1 MGAERLTPRKAAAG
15 ILLSGLMLAA
25 ALLLGAS
32 LGAGHVPLLRLSGLG
47 EALGAGERE
56 VALRILLEVR
66 LPRVLLAAVLGGSLT
81 VAGIAFQAL
90 LRNPLADPYVL
101 GVSGGASLGG
111 VLALLLGLGTAGGLL
126 GALGVPGLA
135 FLGAM
140 GALVLIE
147 RIASV
152 GGRFTIHTILLTGVI
167 FNAFSAAVIYFV
179 QSIASLEQL
188 HAIVFY
194 LMGRVPYEY
203 GLGGVGLLAL
213 FCLLVSG
220 GVLRMARDYNAL
232 SLGEESAQ
240 QLGVEVE
247 RVRRHTYVLG
257 SLLTGLTV
265 ALAGLIGFV
274 GLVVPHL
281 LRMLLGPDHRL
292 LVPTG
297 FLAGGAF
304 LVLADLAARTVA
316 APGEI
321 PVGVLTALI
330 GGPFFL
336 ALLRRRGSGY
346 VFG

>member
-1 MGAERLTPRKAAAG
+1 
-15 ILLSGLMLAA
+15 
-25 ALLLGAS
+25 
-32 LGAGHVPLLRLSGLG
+32 
-47 EALGAGERE
+47 
-56 VALRILLEVR
+56 
-66 LPRVLLAAVLGGSLT
+66 
-81 VAGIAFQAL
+81 
-90 LRNPLADPYVL
+90 
-101 GVSGGASLGG
+101 
-111 VLALLLGLGTAGGLL
+111 
-126 GALGVPGLA
+126 
-135 FLGAM
+135 
-140 GALVLIE
+140 
-147 RIASV
+147 V

-281 LRMLLGPDHRL
+281 LRLLLGPDHRL